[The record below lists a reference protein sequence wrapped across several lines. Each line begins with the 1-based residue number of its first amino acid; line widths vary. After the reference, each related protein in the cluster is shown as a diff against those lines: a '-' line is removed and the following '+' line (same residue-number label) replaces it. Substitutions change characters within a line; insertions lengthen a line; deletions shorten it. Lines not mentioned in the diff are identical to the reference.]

1 MSVKEVICIL
11 CPFGCKLEVNVKG
24 DEVTEVKGNRCKE
37 GIEYARHEVFSP
49 ERVLTTT
56 MRTLNPKAP
65 LLPVRSDKP
74 LPKGKLEESM
84 GVIAKHT
91 VSAPIQLGDVIVSNI
106 LNTGVNIVASRS
118 MAKKS

>member
-11 CPFGCKLEVNVKG
+11 CPFGCKLEVNVEG

-56 MRTLNPKAP
+56 IRTLNPKVP

-84 GVIAKHT
+84 EVIAKHT
-91 VSAPIQLGDVIVSNI
+91 VSYPIKLGEVIVSNI
-106 LNTGVNIVASRS
+106 LNTGVNIIASRS
-118 MAKKS
+118 MSEKN